1 MHEENAGGSQHPVG
15 ERDII
20 LKKKKLY
27 HVQKHTCLIYQY
39 VTYPE
44 MSK

>member
-15 ERDII
+15 ERNII
-20 LKKKKLY
+20 LKKKLY